1 MQMNQTKTH
10 LVKFH
15 ELPDTVE
22 HIVILGR
29 GACHLLDDGRHVTK
43 DSGIK

>member
-1 MQMNQTKTH
+1 MQMDQTKTH

-22 HIVILGR
+22 HVVIFGR
-29 GACHLLDDGRHVTK
+29 GTRHLLDNGRHVTK

>member
-1 MQMNQTKTH
+1 MNQIKSH
-10 LVKFH
+10 LVKLH

-29 GACHLLDDGRHVTK
+29 GTRHLLDDGCNVTK